1 MKIQYSNNV
10 KNTLKEYANSLKKY
24 PISKERRNQKVR
36 QLKQFLRNTIK
47 QTAEN
52 IGTFSYP
59 VCRYED
65 LGQILDVN
73 RNPLNQHLRQTQFS
87 DESKTLWEI
96 SFILLEDNRTIFI
109 CCLKQGRFVVKES
122 QLRRIIQESIKK
134 ILNII

>member
-1 MKIQYSNNV
+1 M
-10 KNTLKEYANSLKKY
+10 
-24 PISKERRNQKVR
+24 
-36 QLKQFLRNTIK
+36 
-47 QTAEN
+47 
-52 IGTFSYP
+52 
-59 VCRYED
+59 CRYED